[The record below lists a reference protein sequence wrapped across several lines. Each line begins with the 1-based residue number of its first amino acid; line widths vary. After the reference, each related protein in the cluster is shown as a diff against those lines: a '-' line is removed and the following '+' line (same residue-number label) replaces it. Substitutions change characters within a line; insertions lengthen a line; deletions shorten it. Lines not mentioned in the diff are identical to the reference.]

1 MADGA
6 AIAFFQFAGVDK
18 NLIGRTNI
26 YAHVALETDQ
36 AGQDAIHQRLLAAGV
51 EHPHHFTSPRRWEAP
66 AVSYLI
72 VNSLLPDCSEE
83 QRLSVRDRHLTYVS
97 DHRVLIELSSRTHSP
112 DGHELTGGFFLLRT
126 DGVWSPAIVA
136 SVEVPVRERS
146 A

>member
-1 MADGA
+1 
-6 AIAFFQFAGVDK
+6 
-18 NLIGRTNI
+18 
-26 YAHVALETDQ
+26 
-36 AGQDAIHQRLLAAGV
+36 
-51 EHPHHFTSPRRWEAP
+51 
-66 AVSYLI
+66 VSYLI

-112 DGHELTGGFFLLRT
+112 DGRVLTGGFFLLRT
-126 DGVWSPAIVA
+126 DDAAIAASFVADDPHVVHGVWSPAIVA